1 MVVSTVPAL
10 GLALVLGMAFGWL
23 LERAGLGNA
32 RKLVG
37 QFYLKDL
44 TVLEVLFSAL
54 VTAMLGVFW
63 LDRLG
68 LLDMRAVYLPDTF
81 AVPQALGGALF
92 GGGLVLA
99 GLCPG
104 TSCVAAATGRADG
117 VAVMAGLVI
126 GILAFNFAFDSLNQV
141 YASTPLGPL
150 TLPDVLHL
158 PAGVVVG
165 MVTMMAL
172 GICTVA
178 RRLKRDA

>member
-1 MVVSTVPAL
+1 VVVSTASSLGIAL
-10 GLALVLGMAFGWL
+10 LLGVAFGWL

-37 QFYLKDL
+37 QFYLTDL

-68 LLDMRAVYLPDTF
+68 LLDLRAVYLPETF
-81 AVPQALGGALF
+81 ALPQALGGALF

-117 VAVMAGLVI
+117 LAVIGGLVL
-126 GILAFNFAFDSLNQV
+126 GILAFNSAFDWLRQI

-150 TLPDVLHL
+150 TLPELLHV
-158 PAGVVVG
+158 PAGIVVG
-165 MVTMMAL
+165 TVTAMAL
-172 GICTVA
+172 GVFAGA
-178 RRLKRDA
+178 RRLRVQP

>member
-1 MVVSTVPAL
+1 
-10 GLALVLGMAFGWL
+10 
-23 LERAGLGNA
+23 
-32 RKLVG
+32 
-37 QFYLKDL
+37 
-44 TVLEVLFSAL
+44 
-54 VTAMLGVFW
+54 
-63 LDRLG
+63 
-68 LLDMRAVYLPDTF
+68 
-81 AVPQALGGALF
+81 
-92 GGGLVLA
+92 
-99 GLCPG
+99 
-104 TSCVAAATGRADG
+104 VAAATGRADG

>member
-1 MVVSTVPAL
+1 MSTASSLGIAL
-10 GLALVLGMAFGWL
+10 LLGVAFGWL

-37 QFYLKDL
+37 QFYLTDL

-68 LLDMRAVYLPDTF
+68 LLDLRAVYLPETF
-81 AVPQALGGALF
+81 ALPQALGGALF

-117 VAVMAGLVI
+117 LAVIGGLVL
-126 GILAFNFAFDSLNQV
+126 GILAFNSAFDWLQQI

-150 TLPDVLHL
+150 TLPELLHV

-165 MVTMMAL
+165 TVTVMAL
-172 GICTVA
+172 GIFAGA
-178 RRLKRDA
+178 RRLRVQP

>member
-1 MVVSTVPAL
+1 MSTASSLGIAL
-10 GLALVLGMAFGWL
+10 LLGVAFGWL

-37 QFYLKDL
+37 QFYLTDL

-68 LLDMRAVYLPDTF
+68 LLDLRAVYLPETF
-81 AVPQALGGALF
+81 ALPQALGGALF

-117 VAVMAGLVI
+117 LAVIGGLVL
-126 GILAFNFAFDSLNQV
+126 GILAFNSAFDWLRQI

-150 TLPDVLHL
+150 TLPELLHV

-165 MVTMMAL
+165 TVTVLAL
-172 GICTVA
+172 GIFAGA
-178 RRLKRDA
+178 RRLRVQP